1 MTSVASVGS
10 GPEDYSAATSVEQA
24 VRFLAGGESAI
35 LAGGTDLMV
44 EAGRAV
50 TNCKR
55 LLNIRRIDALRGVTE
70 KDGRISVGALTAV
83 SDLLGDP
90 VLRAEAPI
98 LADTADRF
106 ASDQIRNMATIG
118 GNVCNASPAGDLI
131 IPLLILDAE
140 LELVAWRNDGLASR
154 RVALD
159 GFFRG
164 PGQTAREADELLVAV
179 HFAVPGDGFHAR
191 FMKSG
196 PRPALE
202 IATVAA
208 AIGLCLDS
216 DRVSHIRLAFGSVAP
231 KPIRAPRTEAHLMG
245 KALTEDV
252 IEEAGAIAA
261 AEITPIDDVR
271 ASAWYRRH
279 LAAVYTRRLLGND
292 T

>member
-1 MTSVASVGS
+1 MTSVASVGG
-10 GPEDYSAATSVEQA
+10 GPEDYSAATSLEQA
-24 VRFLAGGESAI
+24 VRFLAGGDGTI

-50 TNCKR
+50 TNCNR
-55 LLNIRRIDALRGVTE
+55 LLNIRRIDALRGVAE
-70 KDGRISVGALTAV
+70 EDGQIRVGALTSV
-83 SDLLGDP
+83 SDLRGDP

-98 LADTADRF
+98 LSDTADRF

-140 LELVAWRNDGLASR
+140 LELVAWRGDGMATR

-159 GFFRG
+159 GFFKG
-164 PGQTAREADELLVAV
+164 PGQTVREPDELLTAV
-179 HFAVPGDGFHAR
+179 TFAAPGDGFRAR
-191 FMKSG
+191 FLKSG

-208 AIGLCLDS
+208 AIGLRLDG

-231 KPIRAPRTEAHLMG
+231 MPIRAPRTEAHLMG
-245 KALTEDV
+245 KALTDAV

-279 LAAVYTRRLLGND
+279 LAAVYTKRLLGND